1 MQNLEYG
8 IGAVGYLIVAGI
20 LWSIGLVSLVL
31 TVVGLALRSWRLLWV
46 AFCFAVVFSV
56 AAALSIGPFV
66 LLLVALQ
73 LASAVA
79 LRRSFDWRGW
89 VALITTAILIWV
101 LAFPFQVWIIRFPL
115 LLVLIPIGLIAAI
128 VATVTA
134 PIDRPDPNATI

>member
-1 MQNLEYG
+1 M
-8 IGAVGYLIVAGI
+8 GYLIVAGI

-46 AFCFAVVFSV
+46 AFALSVLFSV

-79 LRRSFDWRGW
+79 LRRTFDWRGW
-89 VALITTAILIWV
+89 VALISIAILIWILV
-101 LAFPFQVWIIRFPL
+101 FPFQLWVVRFPL
-115 LLVLIPIGLIAAI
+115 LLLLIPVGLFAAI
-128 VATVTA
+128 VATLTA
-134 PIDRPDPNATI
+134 PIDRPDSNATF

>member
-1 MQNLEYG
+1 M
-8 IGAVGYLIVAGI
+8 GYLIVAGI

-46 AFCFAVVFSV
+46 AFALSVLFSV

-79 LRRSFDWRGW
+79 LRRTFDWRGW
-89 VALITTAILIWV
+89 VALISIAILIWILV
-101 LAFPFQVWIIRFPL
+101 FPFQVWVVRFPL
-115 LLVLIPIGLIAAI
+115 LLLLIPVGLFAAI
-128 VATVTA
+128 VATLTA
-134 PIDRPDPNATI
+134 PIDRPDSNATF